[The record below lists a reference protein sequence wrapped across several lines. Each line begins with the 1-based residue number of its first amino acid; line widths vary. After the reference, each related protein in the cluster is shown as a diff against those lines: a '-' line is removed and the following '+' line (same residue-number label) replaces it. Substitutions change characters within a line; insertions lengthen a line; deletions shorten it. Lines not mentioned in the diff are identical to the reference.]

1 MRQAGAVAALRE
13 LLGLTDGEP
22 VPGPIAAAADRL
34 AGVAERVDIAGRTL
48 GASNAALPVPAEPL
62 ARLWHAATVLR
73 EHRGDGH
80 IAALV
85 AADIDGP
92 RRSSCGLAPTSCRSG
107 RNGSASGIV
116 SASASA
122 GRAQMQPARGWT
134 DDEWDA
140 AASRLLGRGLLQPD
154 GAATA
159 AGKELHRSIEAAT
172 DQAAARPWARLPGTE
187 ADELADLLL
196 PIARACAA
204 VLPFPNPVGVPAPV
218 AASIEPMTTGA
229 GVTRSSVRHLA
240 DLANPAVLPD
250 PYPVLA
256 GLRAASPF
264 AEFDGAFV
272 VVGRHADCSAV
283 LRDPRASSQRDK
295 SLVAQRGPRRRRERP
310 SFLSLDPP
318 DHTRLRRLV
327 SKAFTR
333 ADHRSA

>member
-1 MRQAGAVAALRE
+1 MTDPAATARRMWTLFEPVHVVSYFAAPAKGAFEQAGLRGFWRGYFAGRAAPIGQVGAAPVIAAFFSFAPAMVTRALPAVWELISPAEAITVREAGAVAAIRE

-34 AGVAERVDIAGRTL
+34 AGVAEHVDIAGRTL
-48 GASNAALPVPAEPL
+48 GASNAALPVPAGPL

-92 RRSSCGLAPTSCRSG
+92 EALVLRTGAYQSAGG
-107 RNGSASGIV
+107 GNGSASGIV

-140 AASRLLGRGLLQPD
+140 AAARLIGRGLLQPD

-159 AGKELHRSIEAAT
+159 AGKELHLSIEAAT
-172 DQAAARPWARLPGTE
+172 DQAAARPWARLPGTG
-187 ADELADLLL
+187 ADELAELLL

-218 AASIEPMTTGA
+218 P
-229 GVTRSSVRHLA
+229 
-240 DLANPAVLPD
+240 PA
-250 PYPVLA
+250 
-256 GLRAASPF
+256 
-264 AEFDGAFV
+264 
-272 VVGRHADCSAV
+272 
-283 LRDPRASSQRDK
+283 
-295 SLVAQRGPRRRRERP
+295 
-310 SFLSLDPP
+310 
-318 DHTRLRRLV
+318 
-327 SKAFTR
+327 
-333 ADHRSA
+333 